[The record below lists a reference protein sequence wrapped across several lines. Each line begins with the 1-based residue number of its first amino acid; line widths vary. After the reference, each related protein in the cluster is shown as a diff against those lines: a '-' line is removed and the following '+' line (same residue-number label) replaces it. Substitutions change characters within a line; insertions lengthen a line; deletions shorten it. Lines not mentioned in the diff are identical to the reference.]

1 MSQNIYDNAKFF
13 AEYSSLDRSVK
24 GLDAAPEWPRLR
36 SYIPD
41 LKGLDVLDL
50 GCGFGWFAR
59 WVRGTG
65 ANSVRALE
73 ISENML
79 NRARSMTNDTKIIYQ
94 QADLD
99 NTNLLEHGTGI
110 YDVAL
115 SSLTL
120 HYLANLPTLIQ
131 QVQTVLKPGGTFV
144 FSIEHPIYTAPS
156 KAEFMTDEASGREYW
171 PLDNYQKEG
180 LRVTHWLGA
189 EGVQKQHRTTASYV
203 NLLLK
208 AGFRMREF
216 DEWYPTPEEL
226 EKCGWHRVLERPV
239 YLLISAVKN

>member
-13 AEYSSLDRSVK
+13 AEYSSLDRSIK
-24 GLDAAPEWPRLR
+24 GLTGAPEWRRLR

-59 WVRGTG
+59 WARSTG

-99 NTNLLEHGTGI
+99 NINLSEHCSAI
-110 YDVAL
+110 YDVVF

-120 HYLANLPTLIQ
+120 HYLANLPALIQ
-131 QVQTVLKPGGTFV
+131 QVQAVLKPRGTFV

-156 KAEFMTDEASGREYW
+156 KAEFVTDAESGREYW
-171 PLDNYQKEG
+171 PLDSYQKEG
-180 LRVTHWLGA
+180 LRVTDWLA
-189 EGVQKQHRTTASYV
+189 ERVQKQHRTIASYI
-203 NLLLK
+203 NILLK
-208 AGFRMREF
+208 AGFQIREF
-216 DEWYPTPEEL
+216 DEWYPTLEEL
-226 EKCGWHRVLERPV
+226 GECGWYRVLERPV
-239 YLLISAVKN
+239 YLLISAVKS